1 MDTATF
7 TMGKILIIGDSWA
20 CGEWDFEQKLAH
32 EGTTHYIRDAG
43 YEITSLAKGSASNS
57 KQLDKLEDH
66 RDTDICI
73 WFLTDPLRE
82 VVQQPT
88 TLQDY
93 HDIRKRLLEKSFER
107 MNKILPNA
115 QIWLIGGVCRVP
127 DWVAEKYPSWKI
139 VVEDLRAWLLSDDT
153 HIDTLC
159 RDWQYPDCE
168 LDLLEYH
175 EQQEKLITKHR
186 IRSDRGTDTKEHRLF
201 WPDRVHP
208 NRHGHR
214 ILTDELILPMLEE
227 AKA

>member
-93 HDIRKRLLEKSFER
+93 HDVRKRLLEKSFER
-107 MNKILPNA
+107 MNKILPN
-115 QIWLIGGVCRVP
+115 
-127 DWVAEKYPSWKI
+127 
-139 VVEDLRAWLLSDDT
+139 
-153 HIDTLC
+153 
-159 RDWQYPDCE
+159 E
-168 LDLLEYH
+168 LMISFILEYY
-175 EQQEKLITKHR
+175 
-186 IRSDRGTDTKEHRLF
+186 F
-201 WPDRVHP
+201 F
-208 NRHGHR
+208 GHFSC
-214 ILTDELILPMLEE
+214 
-227 AKA
+227 